1 MYYSGGRQFIY
12 TYVVF
17 IIVYKYS
24 TCWPTKWKKK
34 NESQHATQHT
44 NYIKPDILHYR
55 QSYWAQYAE
64 MLLMLIVAK
73 ISRRISLKVLFMLM
87 NFVRFQQ
94 QPQQQPIQWA
104 LRGEQH
110 SNYNKFL
117 FNLHIMIP
125 VSQ

>member
-1 MYYSGGRQFIY
+1 MQL
-12 TYVVF
+12 TV
-17 IIVYKYS
+17 
-24 TCWPTKWKKK
+24 
-34 NESQHATQHT
+34 TQHK

-55 QSYWAQYAE
+55 QSCCSPYAE

-94 QPQQQPIQWA
+94 QPQQQPIPWA

-110 SNYNKFL
+110 IVTTTNFYL
-117 FNLHIMIP
+117 IYT
-125 VSQ
+125 